1 MDNNKITCQ
10 SGFTLLEVLIALL
23 IFSVGILGVKTMQ
36 LTSIKGNSKAN
47 RITAASN
54 VAVDHLETFLTL
66 DYSDPKL
73 ADTDG
78 DLTPLDGVND
88 VFLSVSVNH
97 STMDT
102 KTIKIFVEPI
112 GGGKMV
118 SMVVVKADLK

>member
-1 MDNNKITCQ
+1 MKLLTKNQ
-10 SGFTLLEVLIALL
+10 YGFTLVEFLVALV
-23 IFSVGILGVKTMQ
+23 IFSVGILGVQSMQ
-36 LTSIKGNSKAN
+36 LTSIKGNSKSN
-47 RITAASN
+47 RITEASN

-102 KTIKIFVEPI
+102 KTIKIFVEPS

-118 SMVVVKADLK
+118 SMVMVKADIE

>member
-1 MDNNKITCQ
+1 MKLLTKNQ
-10 SGFTLLEVLIALL
+10 YGFTLVEFLVALV
-23 IFSVGILGVKTMQ
+23 IFSVGILGVQSMQ
-36 LTSIKGNSKAN
+36 LTSIKGNSKSN
-47 RITAASN
+47 RITKASN

-97 STMDT
+97 STIDT

>member
-1 MDNNKITCQ
+1 MKLLTKNQ
-10 SGFTLLEVLIALL
+10 YGFTLVEFLVALV
-23 IFSVGILGVKTMQ
+23 IFSVGILGVQSMQ
-36 LTSIKGNSKAN
+36 LTSIKGNSKSN
-47 RITAASN
+47 RITKASN